1 MSSKDLFPIK
11 YIGIYS
17 FQTKS
22 ILINYIIPQYSSEKT
37 RLLSIADSLLDKLN
51 IMSICNGERHTE
63 SSFSEKIC
71 LEMDGKGIFSYI
83 IIGSPSYSE
92 RFSFGIIK
100 ELKESYGKDLTSSII
115 DTYSKSTSQLKDRI
129 VLSMVELER
138 KYRDPSK
145 ISVIHA
151 INDDLKDVSKEM
163 KGNIMSIINNQDTL
177 SSLNTTSHR
186 LNEGA
191 SLFYK
196 SSKETKSYF
205 KWENKKFAVI
215 GGGAALLG
223 VIGFFV
229 FKII

>member
-1 MSSKDLFPIK
+1 
-11 YIGIYS
+11 
-17 FQTKS
+17 
-22 ILINYIIPQYSSEKT
+22 
-37 RLLSIADSLLDKLN
+37 
-51 IMSICNGERHTE
+51 
-63 SSFSEKIC
+63 
-71 LEMDGKGIFSYI
+71 MDGKGIFAYI
-83 IIGSPSYSE
+83 IIASPSFPE

-100 ELKESYGKDLTSSII
+100 ELKENYAKDLTSNII
-115 DTYSKSTSQLKDRI
+115 DSYSKTTSQLKDRI

-163 KGNIMSIINNQDTL
+163 KTNIMSIIQNQDTL
-177 SSLNTTSHR
+177 SSLNTQSHR